1 MHDSDGHSGWIGATI
16 LDGPN
21 VRLEPLA
28 LDHAEE
34 LMAAAVSPETFRY
47 FSRSPSPWSVD
58 GFRAFFQMLMD
69 EPATVPFCIV
79 ERASGVRIGVTTYL
93 DIRPDHRGCEI
104 GWTWLMPSHRG
115 TRTNPEMKRLMLA
128 HAFDDR
134 GAIRV
139 QLKTDLRN
147 LHSQHA
153 IEKLGARKDGV
164 LRENMIMMDG
174 YHRSTVMYS
183 ILAAEWPAVR
193 DRLDARL
200 SAIAATTA

>member
-1 MHDSDGHSGWIGATI
+1 M
-16 LDGPN
+16 
-21 VRLEPLA
+21 RLEPLS
-28 LDHAEE
+28 LEHAEE
-34 LMAAAVSPETFRY
+34 LIAAAESPDTFRY
-47 FSRSPSPWSVD
+47 FSRFPSPWNVD
-58 GFRAFFQMLMD
+58 GFSDFFRMLMD
-69 EPATVPFCIV
+69 DPATVPFCIV
-79 ERASGVRIGVTTYL
+79 ERSTNRRLGVTTYL
-93 DIRPDHRGCEI
+93 DIRPAHRGCEI
-104 GWTWLMPSHRG
+104 GWTWLTPSHRG
-115 TRTNPEMKRLMLA
+115 GRTNPEMKRLMLA

-147 LHSQHA
+147 LQSQRA

-183 ILAAEWPAVR
+183 ILAGEWPAVR

-200 SAIAATTA
+200 AALQPASKIDAR